1 MKLNG
6 RHCFI
11 CANRWMKNKYG
22 KKLRALIADCYNIEK
37 IINMEGVN
45 AFNEEVLAYPA
56 ITVISKGVNN
66 DHVEYANV
74 KEIKQIKYAKY
85 ILLNR
90 PCNEDWSNMFSTHK
104 QKLNLIEE
112 QGFKIG
118 IGVATGADNI
128 FISKNL
134 KNEVENGLLLP
145 IIKGRDLSNDAM
157 KWSGKY
163 LLNPYDKDGE
173 LISLD
178 KYPKAK
184 AYLERNKERLLS
196 RHKAKKTPSRWY
208 ATIDP
213 IQPTLQIREKI
224 LLPDISGN
232 NFVFIDNGQYYPA
245 HNIYYIIG
253 KDSRSLKLLAALL
266 MSNFVRSQL
275 SNLSNHMNG
284 GYVRWQSQYLRKLQ
298 IPTIRHIPFHLANTL
313 LSCYE
318 AQDINGINCCTEEI
332 LLHETILS

>member
-1 MKLNG
+1 M
-6 RHCFI
+6 
-11 CANRWMKNKYG
+11 
-22 KKLRALIADCYNIEK
+22 
-37 IINMEGVN
+37 
-45 AFNEEVLAYPA
+45 
-56 ITVISKGVNN
+56 
-66 DHVEYANV
+66 
-74 KEIKQIKYAKY
+74 
-85 ILLNR
+85 NR

-196 RHKAKKTPSRWY
+196 RHKAKKNAVTMVCDYRPHSTNAPNKRKNTTSRHFW
-208 ATIDP
+208 
-213 IQPTLQIREKI
+213 
-224 LLPDISGN
+224 
-232 NFVFIDNGQYYPA
+232 
-245 HNIYYIIG
+245 
-253 KDSRSLKLLAALL
+253 
-266 MSNFVRSQL
+266 
-275 SNLSNHMNG
+275 
-284 GYVRWQSQYLRKLQ
+284 
-298 IPTIRHIPFHLANTL
+298 
-313 LSCYE
+313 
-318 AQDINGINCCTEEI
+318 
-332 LLHETILS
+332 

>member
-1 MKLNG
+1 
-6 RHCFI
+6 
-11 CANRWMKNKYG
+11 
-22 KKLRALIADCYNIEK
+22 
-37 IINMEGVN
+37 
-45 AFNEEVLAYPA
+45 
-56 ITVISKGVNN
+56 
-66 DHVEYANV
+66 
-74 KEIKQIKYAKY
+74 
-85 ILLNR
+85 
-90 PCNEDWSNMFSTHK
+90 
-104 QKLNLIEE
+104 
-112 QGFKIG
+112 
-118 IGVATGADNI
+118 
-128 FISKNL
+128 
-134 KNEVENGLLLP
+134 
-145 IIKGRDLSNDAM
+145 M

-163 LLNPYDKDGE
+163 LLNPYDKEGE

-332 LLHETILS
+332 LLHERKNSETNDLIFPNIR